1 MDFKVDFKNIDW
13 KGHME
18 KTVNFVAKK
27 AGDAKEIT
35 KIKYQIFDLK
45 KDVKK
50 LYSEIG
56 KLVFEEMGMNP
67 ALPDDVLMK
76 CDILEAKLA
85 KITALQEKAE
95 TYSEKKMDIVCP
107 VCGNICSVE
116 EDVCSACGASLIEN
130 VEAELED
137 EQ

>member
-13 KGHME
+13 KGHIE
-18 KTVNFVAKK
+18 KTVDFVSKK
-27 AGDAKEIT
+27 AGEAKEIT

-56 KLVFEEMGMNP
+56 KLVYEEMGMSP

-85 KITALQEKAE
+85 KIGALQEKAE
-95 TYSEKKMDIVCP
+95 TLSEKKMDIVCP

-116 EDVCSACGASLIEN
+116 EDVCPACGASLIEN

>member
-13 KGHME
+13 KGHIE
-18 KTVNFVAKK
+18 KTVDFVTKK
-27 AGDAKEIT
+27 TGEAKEIT

-56 KLVFEEMGMNP
+56 KLVYEEMGMSP

-76 CDILEAKLA
+76 CNILEAKLA

-95 TYSEKKMDIVCP
+95 TISEKKMDIVCP

-116 EDVCSACGASLIEN
+116 EDACPACGASLIEN